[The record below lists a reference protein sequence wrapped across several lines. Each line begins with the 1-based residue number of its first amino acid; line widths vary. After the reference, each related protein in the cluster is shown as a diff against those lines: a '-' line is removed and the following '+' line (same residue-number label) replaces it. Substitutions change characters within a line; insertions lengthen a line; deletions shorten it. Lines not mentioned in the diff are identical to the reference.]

1 MKIILRYGNNIQ
13 WLQHKQL
20 VKHSSNIL
28 WNTCSLQRLQH
39 QTIIIWHIYIK
50 TTKVKIQA
58 GFTLKGGETFY
69 SIIEIISGKLSFF
82 SIVK

>member
-39 QTIIIWHIYIK
+39 QTIIISRQLKWK
-50 TTKVKIQA
+50 FRQGLALRVVKLFIA
-58 GFTLKGGETFY
+58 
-69 SIIEIISGKLSFF
+69 LS
-82 SIVK
+82 K